1 MHITKGT
8 SKTNS
13 IEILSPVGS
22 EETLIA
28 AVRAGADA
36 VYLGLRDFNARRNA
50 DNFDGEQLAA
60 AVKYCHIRGVKVY
73 LTLNTL
79 LSQSELTPAFYAA
92 REAYRAGVDAE
103 IVQDLGLAKLLHECL
118 PELPLHASTQMTVH
132 SPSAL
137 PLLKELGFTRVVV
150 SREMSRDE
158 LREFCKKARE
168 YSISVEVFV
177 HGALCMCMSGQCL
190 LSAMLGGR
198 SGNRGLCAGPCR
210 LPFAVKNGN
219 GYDLSLKDLSLV
231 DFIDE
236 LREMGVESLK
246 IEGRMKRPEYVAAA
260 TAVCRKTADNE
271 PCDELKDTLYKV
283 FSRSGFTSGYFENK
297 LGPAMFGTRTKEDVM
312 LSAGVIKSLH
322 ELYRNERQSVP
333 IFAKFSMVSE
343 GEPITLTLSDGK
355 NSVSLRGVP
364 AEVAKTRAAD
374 EAYLSAQLKKTGGTP
389 YYIKNLEIESGNG
402 LMVSAG
408 ELNRLRREALEALS
422 EKRYCARECDSVPQ
436 FSNATHESDKKM
448 LASFHSLSQIPE
460 DLSYL
465 DGIIVP
471 IEDEFEKLKTDIPVF
486 VSIPR
491 GIVSEEY
498 IRGRL
503 ATAKEHGISGA
514 FCGNVAA
521 AVLCKEAGLDV
532 YFDYSMN
539 VYNSESARFAADFG
553 AKACILSAEAKCDM
567 INNIESPIPTGFIAY
582 GRLPLMLMRNCP
594 QKNGGG
600 CASCNGKPQITD
612 RKGISFP
619 LLCRA
624 GYTELFNSRPIY
636 LAERMDEFNT
646 DLAILLFTTEEKEDC
661 EKIINS
667 YKLGIRPDGDYTRG
681 LYYRGVE

>member
-8 SKTNS
+8 SKTKT
-13 IEILSPVGS
+13 EVLSPVGS

-36 VYLGLRDFNARRNA
+36 VYLGLCDFNARRNA
-50 DNFDGEQLAA
+50 DNFTDEQLAD

-79 LSQSELTPAFYAA
+79 LSDDELTAAFYAA
-92 REAYRAGVDAE
+92 RTAYRAGVDAV
-103 IVQDLGLAKLLHECL
+103 IVQDLGLARLLHTYL

-137 PLLKELGFTRVVV
+137 PFLKELGFTRVVV

-210 LPFAVKNGN
+210 LPFSVKNGT

-231 DFIDE
+231 EFIDE
-236 LREMGVESLK
+236 LEGMGVESLK

-260 TAVCRKTADNE
+260 TAVCRKTVDKE
-271 PCDELKDTLYKV
+271 PCEELKETLYKI
-283 FSRSGFTSGYFENK
+283 FSRNGFTSGYFENK
-297 LGPAMFGTRTKEDVM
+297 LGSNMFGIRTRDDVM
-312 LSAGVIKSLH
+312 MSAGVIKSLH

-333 IFAKFSMVSE
+333 LTASFSMKEENKPCS
-343 GEPITLTLSDGK
+343 LTLSDGENTVTVTGANAELAK
-355 NSVSLRGVP
+355 N
-364 AEVAKTRAAD
+364 RAAD
-374 EAYLSAQLKKTGGTP
+374 QEYLSSQLKKTGGTP
-389 YYIKNLEIESGNG
+389 YYIENLSLNFGEG
-402 LMVSAG
+402 LMLSAG
-408 ELNRLRREALEALS
+408 ALNALRREALESLS
-422 EKRYCARECDSVPQ
+422 ELRYSERVCESEPKFSTLHHEKAHKTLAQ
-436 FSNATHESDKKM
+436 FY
-448 LASFHSLSQIPE
+448 
-460 DLSYL
+460 DLSSIPSDLSSL

-471 IEDEFEKLKTDIPVF
+471 LEEQFETLSLDIPMY
-486 VSIPR
+486 VSVPR
-491 GIVSEEY
+491 GINSEEY
-498 IRGRL
+498 IKNRL
-503 ATAKEHGISGA
+503 AVAKEKGISDA
-514 FCGNVAA
+514 FCGNIAA
-521 AVLCKEAGLDV
+521 AELCKAAGVDI

-539 VYNSESARFAADFG
+539 IYNSESAHFAAEIG

-567 INNIESPIPTGFIAY
+567 INSIKSPIPTGFIAY
-582 GRLPLMLMRNCP
+582 GRLPLMLTRNCP
-594 QKNGGG
+594 NKNGGG
-600 CASCNGKPQITD
+600 CEKCKKNSVITD

-619 LLCRA
+619 LYCRA
-624 GYTELFNSRPIY
+624 GFTELLNSRPIY
-636 LAERMDEFNT
+636 LAERLSEFSA
-646 DLAILLFTTEEKEDC
+646 DYRILLFTTETREECQRVID
-661 EKIINS
+661 S
-667 YKLGIRPDGDYTRG
+667 YKNGLKPDGDYTRG